1 MIPEIA
7 KPIAI
12 NKIIDAFMEE
22 ASDFRS
28 TYGDCIWFL
37 HDDCGMS
44 YENAEKMLGEVTNAI
59 NEHYSAIEGLMR
71 DGMSENDAVKQIG
84 RAKAFVV
91 DVQKYL

>member
-1 MIPEIA
+1 MIPEVA

-12 NKIIDAFMEE
+12 SKMIDVFMEE

-28 TYGDCIWFL
+28 AYGECIWFL

-59 NEHYSAIEGLMR
+59 NEHYSAIESLIR
-71 DGMSENDAVKQIG
+71 EGMSEEDAVKQIG
-84 RAKAFVV
+84 RAKAFIINPR
-91 DVQKYL
+91 DYL